1 MGAYFG
7 AIAVKTDKVEQ
18 VLEVANEYYDQ
29 HDLSLV
35 EVSVGDKESQYTKEK
50 VKDILEFQHL
60 YRPKKEGKDIESS
73 TDFDVHFN
81 LKENSGWVVFSYN
94 RRAAKKTLGNDEELA
109 ILISKRLFTE
119 VVEYYRYDV
128 VNLLEIR
135 KYQEGKLLDK
145 LITSDL
151 QIEIAEG
158 YFEQYKGKKYES
170 APNFQEEIEFP
181 YLEKEELNFEA
192 EELDMYYLDHWRR
205 FYLKGEAEN
214 IQKYLSRFNVTF
226 ENIKSLFNL
235 MTSFQKS
242 LQTYKVETSR
252 LKDFTLKQWEDYLKT
267 SQTEDQL
274 KAYVVAR
281 HIIKNIDPKNK
292 FAFQALIKAWEG
304 YGNVQVI
311 DPQPYTSKAVEYFPE
326 ESWSHEALAMY
337 YFWQGEEN
345 YLKSRKQFEKGLEI
359 DPDNKK
365 FHRMLGE
372 IYLINREPDKAI
384 VYLKKAWDLDPE
396 NTEYMTRYAISLV
409 RQQRIQE
416 ATELVEQALKKD
428 RLDEYVYDNIG
439 MVYILLG
446 ELDRAEKYFK
456 RACEILPK
464 YSYFQSHVEWIEK
477 EKQDKNNRLALGKW
491 YTPLY
496 IRQKNIK
503 RFFDGDKIVTN

>member
-205 FYLKGEAEN
+205 FYLKGEDEK

-226 ENIKSLFNL
+226 
-235 MTSFQKS
+235 
-242 LQTYKVETSR
+242 
-252 LKDFTLKQWEDYLKT
+252 
-267 SQTEDQL
+267 
-274 KAYVVAR
+274 
-281 HIIKNIDPKNK
+281 
-292 FAFQALIKAWEG
+292 
-304 YGNVQVI
+304 
-311 DPQPYTSKAVEYFPE
+311 
-326 ESWSHEALAMY
+326 
-337 YFWQGEEN
+337 
-345 YLKSRKQFEKGLEI
+345 
-359 DPDNKK
+359 
-365 FHRMLGE
+365 
-372 IYLINREPDKAI
+372 
-384 VYLKKAWDLDPE
+384 
-396 NTEYMTRYAISLV
+396 
-409 RQQRIQE
+409 
-416 ATELVEQALKKD
+416 
-428 RLDEYVYDNIG
+428 
-439 MVYILLG
+439 
-446 ELDRAEKYFK
+446 
-456 RACEILPK
+456 
-464 YSYFQSHVEWIEK
+464 
-477 EKQDKNNRLALGKW
+477 
-491 YTPLY
+491 
-496 IRQKNIK
+496 
-503 RFFDGDKIVTN
+503 